1 MLIYVCERHKIE
13 ITCCLHRKINDKKR
27 VRSMRKK
34 RDKFACVNGEKSR
47 GNMIVLAIAVLAI
60 CISGALCARKL
71 QMDQKYISQYED
83 HSIHTEALA

>member
-1 MLIYVCERHKIE
+1 MDERMAMVMK
-13 ITCCLHRKINDKKR
+13 RKQDE
-27 VRSMRKK
+27 
-34 RDKFACVNGEKSR
+34 FACVNETKKK
-47 GNMIVLAIAVLAI
+47 GNMIVFTIAVLAI

>member
-13 ITCCLHRKINDKKR
+13 MTCCLHRKIND
-27 VRSMRKK
+27 K

-47 GNMIVLAIAVLAI
+47 SNMIVLAIAVLAI